1 MGRFGLLVGLSVVH
15 KIRSNWRA
23 VSVLGVVLNGAAS
36 GRCVVYMKRPYIK
49 IMPSLRLPT
58 QIPTSPE
65 VDP

>member
-15 KIRSNWRA
+15 KTHLNCRVVN
-23 VSVLGVVLNGAAS
+23 VLGVVLSGAAS

-65 VDP
+65 VDR